1 MPSANED
8 RDTDR
13 RWKARVRRPPFE
25 ALLPIIIDA
34 GGALRRDAGPPS
46 APRHPTGT
54 EARGY
59 PDVDVLAADA
69 DVTLPHGDPK
79 MVAILAC
86 AFVRSDCDEG
96 RRAQVSVRAVT

>member
-1 MPSANED
+1 MNED

-25 ALLPIIIDA
+25 ALLPVIDA

-46 APRHPTGT
+46 APRHPTRGT
-54 EARGY
+54 EAREY

-69 DVTLPHGDPK
+69 DVTLPHGDPT

>member
-25 ALLPIIIDA
+25 ALLPIIDA

-69 DVTLPHGDPK
+69 DVTLPHGDPT
-79 MVAILAC
+79 MVGILAC

>member
-1 MPSANED
+1 MGGGGMPSANED

-25 ALLPIIIDA
+25 ALLPIIDA

-69 DVTLPHGDPK
+69 DVTLPHGDPT

-96 RRAQVSVRAVT
+96 RRAQVSV

>member
-13 RWKARVRRPPFE
+13 RWKAQVRRPPFE
-25 ALLPIIIDA
+25 ALLPIIDA

-69 DVTLPHGDPK
+69 DVTLPHGDPT
-79 MVAILAC
+79 MVGILAC